1 MILKRVDVARAA
13 NIYPQVAH
21 HLHHLLFTK
30 YIDPTIIC
38 LLHSHTLDI
47 NGSIC
52 FVMGP
57 KYVSSFCLILYKLQ
71 VAKANSL
78 SEEEVKGL
86 VQLGKVTR
94 VNLKK
99 TKEVAELLMDDDQDS
114 VITLE

>member
-1 MILKRVDVARAA
+1 M
-13 NIYPQVAH
+13 
-21 HLHHLLFTK
+21 
-30 YIDPTIIC
+30 
-38 LLHSHTLDI
+38 
-47 NGSIC
+47 
-52 FVMGP
+52 
-57 KYVSSFCLILYKLQ
+57 
-71 VAKANSL
+71 

>member
-1 MILKRVDVARAA
+1 MV
-13 NIYPQVAH
+13 Q
-21 HLHHLLFTK
+21 
-30 YIDPTIIC
+30 
-38 LLHSHTLDI
+38 
-47 NGSIC
+47 
-52 FVMGP
+52 
-57 KYVSSFCLILYKLQ
+57 LQ

-99 TKEVAELLMDDDQDS
+99 TKEVAALLMDDDQDS